1 MSTAVL
7 AVIIVVAVIVVAAL
21 VARAMAAARR
31 RRLQERFGPE
41 YERVVGE
48 RHSQLKAEAELAGRE
63 RRVQHLDISPLDA
76 ASQAEYASRWAVIQ
90 EKFVNRPSDAVAQ
103 AQHLVTAVMKER
115 GYPTEAHDQMV
126 ADLSVQHAST
136 LEHFRAAYAIS
147 QIAAVGNAST
157 EDLRQAMIQYRT
169 LFSDLLGEP
178 AGQRAE
184 RSGAAGSG
192 PAVPS
197 DTGPGAQP
205 QTGPGAQPGTA
216 PAGQPVTAPGAQP
229 GTAPGGQ
236 PETAAGA
243 VNAVGMDQAGARDDQ
258 PAPRTRRSQPDA
270 AT

>member
-21 VARAMAAARR
+21 VAGAMAAARR
-31 RRLQERFGPE
+31 RRLQGRFGPE

-48 RHSQLKAEAELAGRE
+48 RQSQLKAEAELAGRE
-63 RRVQHLDISPLDA
+63 RRVQDLDIRPLDA

-90 EKFVNRPSDAVAQ
+90 EKFVDRPADAVAQ
-103 AQHLVTAVMKER
+103 AQHLVTAVMNER

-126 ADLSVQHAST
+126 ADLSVRHAST

-192 PAVPS
+192 PAAPPRTAPGTQS
-197 DTGPGAQP
+197 GTAPGTQSETGPGAQP
-205 QTGPGAQPGTA
+205 ET
-216 PAGQPVTAPGAQP
+216 VT
-229 GTAPGGQ
+229 
-236 PETAAGA
+236 GA
-243 VNAVGMDQAGARDDQ
+243 VSAAREHQAGARDDQ
-258 PAPRTRRSQPDA
+258 PAPRTRRS
-270 AT
+270 

>member
-7 AVIIVVAVIVVAAL
+7 AVIIVVVVIVVAAL
-21 VARAMAAARR
+21 VAVAMAAARR
-31 RRLQERFGPE
+31 RRLQGRFGPE

-48 RHSQLKAEAELAGRE
+48 WPSQLKAEAELAGRE
-63 RRVQHLDISPLDA
+63 RRVQDLDIRPLDA

-90 EKFVNRPSDAVAQ
+90 EKFVDRPADTVAQ

-197 DTGPGAQP
+197 DTAPRTQPETGPGTQP
-205 QTGPGAQPGTA
+205 DTGPGAQPDTG
-216 PAGQPVTAPGAQP
+216 PGAP
-229 GTAPGGQ
+229 PEPA
-236 PETAAGA
+236 PETATGA
-243 VNAVGMDQAGARDDQ
+243 VNAAHEGQASVRDDQ
-258 PAPRTRRSQPDA
+258 PAPRTRRS
-270 AT
+270 